1 MVSSIPLDWTC
12 SWVWL
17 GSDWCDPNYH
27 PDVTADHLPGWIVRA
42 VGLDGLVKTSED
54 RWRKTARTHP
64 FELGVL
70 ASVRNLSLIGW
81 SNCPNP
87 AGRKSPQKTVLS
99 PERLCSFS
107 WLIIAVLVDRWMR
120 RPLGYLQHGEKV
132 QTVREDHF
140 FAVFYQLWILQIAF
154 RKKQVTQCRQP
165 AFKESRQVSCSLGSV
180 SSTPCL
186 CCSFAD
192 TAAQPYLLWPRCS
205 WKTHTVLKGVHVIRL
220 LTLCSAGC
228 VGQLRYVWILLC
240 TMVLFDSLRP
250 KACLR

>member
-1 MVSSIPLDWTC
+1 MEKDCSYSSFWARCSRVSEKSLFDWLIQL
-12 SWVWL
+12 SK
-17 GSDWCDPNYH
+17 
-27 PDVTADHLPGWIVRA
+27 PGRPEV
-42 VGLDGLVKTSED
+42 SPED
-54 RWRKTARTHP
+54 
-64 FELGVL
+64 
-70 ASVRNLSLIGW
+70 SS
-81 SNCPNP
+81 
-87 AGRKSPQKTVLS
+87 
-99 PERLCSFS
+99 ERLCSFS

-186 CCSFAD
+186 CYSFAD